1 MKHALLAALAL
12 SLLAA
17 VPAAGQQDY
26 LTASPPG
33 GQAKVEQRLN
43 GVLPLEAEFLD
54 QTGKPVRLGD
64 YFEKGKPVIIAPVY
78 YSCPML
84 CGLVL
89 DGLVNSLHELRFK
102 MGEEY
107 EVVTFSFDPR
117 DNPETATNKWTK
129 YTRRY
134 GRPGSQDHWHF
145 LSGDEKNIKKLTD
158 ALGFR
163 YTYDPA
169 TGQFAH
175 AAMVIVATPDGRISR
190 YFWGIDYDERDMRLG
205 LVEASRNVI
214 GGATEQLMLLCF
226 QYDTSTGKY
235 TAATKNFVRAGG
247 AVTALGLGGF
257 IFFLTR
263 RDRVKAQPKRD
274 E

>member
-1 MKHALLAALAL
+1 MKRFTLAAALVILA
-12 SLLAA
+12 AA
-17 VPAAGQQDY
+17 VPAAAQQEY
-26 LTASPPG
+26 IGSKPAG
-33 GQAKVEQRLN
+33 KAKVEQRIG
-43 GVLPLEAEFLD
+43 GVLPLEAEFVD
-54 QTGKPVRLGD
+54 QNGKAVRLGD
-64 YFEKGKPVIIAPVY
+64 YFKDDKPVIIAPVY

-89 DGLVNSLHELRFK
+89 DGLVNTLHELRFK

-107 EVVTFSFDPR
+107 RVVTFSFDPR
-117 DNPETATNKWTK
+117 DNPGSATTKWSQ

-145 LSGDEKNIKKLTD
+145 LSGDEKNIQELTD

-175 AAMVIVATPDGRISR
+175 AAMVVVATPQGRISR
-190 YFWGIDYDERDMRLG
+190 YFWGIDYDARDMRLG
-205 LVEASRNVI
+205 LVEASKNKI
-214 GGATEQLMLLCF
+214 GGATEQLLLLCF
-226 QYDTSTGKY
+226 QYDSSTGKY
-235 TAATKNFVRAGG
+235 TATAKNFVRAGG
-247 AVTALGLGGF
+247 VVTVLALSSF
-257 IFFLTR
+257 IFILTR
-263 RDRVKAQPKRD
+263 KERVKAQLKRD